1 MSTFKRSGDN
11 VVITPDLVAFD
22 QQNSAELAVVSVAKG
37 DITTAAAPIGAHA
50 RAVTGTFVPNSGLLT
65 VSGNN
70 SGNTIEISRTATGQ
84 ILVNNGASPIV
95 GGTPTVANTG
105 LITVYG
111 QGGDDVIMLNQANG
125 ALPAANLFGGAG
137 NDTITGGAGNDQLFG
152 QAGNDTLNGAGGFDF
167 LFGGEG
173 NDTLTGGDADDQ
185 IFGEAGND
193 LMIWNPGD
201 DTDLMEG
208 GADVDT
214 VQVNAGN
221 GNEVFAITANG
232 TRVRFD
238 RVDPAPFALDIG
250 TTENLVVNLNGGDD
264 SISAVGNL
272 AAMIN
277 ITVNG
282 GAGNDTILGGNGADT
297 LNAGDD
303 NDFVD
308 GQQGNDTVNLGAGN
322 DIFQWDP
329 GDGSDLV
336 EGGAGTDTMLFN
348 GSNGAEIMEASANA
362 GRLRFTRNL
371 GTIQMDVNDVDT
383 VDINALGNTDTIIV
397 QNLAG
402 TDVGEV
408 NIDLAGTIGGTVGD
422 ALIDTVITNGTT
434 NLDIVDVVGAGSS
447 VTILGF
453 TPRVDVVHLDAN
465 DAVVVN
471 GQGGNDTITATT
483 LAAGVA
489 ALTLDG
495 GVGNDT
501 ILGSQGNDVLIG
513 GEGSDVVFGDNGND
527 NALLGG
533 GDDVFEWNP
542 GDGNDTVEGQDGF
555 DRVLFQGSNIGE
567 NVDIFANLG
576 RAVLFRDVA
585 SVTMDTDGV
594 ERIDFNALGGTDNIV
609 IGDLSGTDALEVR
622 LDLSGPNGGG
632 DGELDQVTVSG
643 TQANDTIGVGLV
655 NGDVVVTGTAAAVR
669 VPAWTRAP
677 RTASRSTA
685 STAPIRSTRRN
696 WARAS

>member
-1 MSTFKRSGDN
+1 M
-11 VVITPDLVAFD
+11 V
-22 QQNSAELAVVSVAKG
+22 
-37 DITTAAAPIGAHA
+37 
-50 RAVTGTFVPNSGLLT
+50 
-65 VSGNN
+65 
-70 SGNTIEISRTATGQ
+70 
-84 ILVNNGASPIV
+84 
-95 GGTPTVANTG
+95 
-105 LITVYG
+105 
-111 QGGDDVIMLNQANG
+111 
-125 ALPAANLFGGAG
+125 
-137 NDTITGGAGNDQLFG
+137 
-152 QAGNDTLNGAGGFDF
+152 
-167 LFGGEG
+167 
-173 NDTLTGGDADDQ
+173 
-185 IFGEAGND
+185 
-193 LMIWNPGD
+193 WNPGD
-201 DTDLMEG
+201 DTDVMEG

-221 GNEVFAITANG
+221 GGEVFAITANG

-422 ALIDTVITNGTT
+422 AYRHRDHERH
-434 NLDIVDVVGAGSS
+434 DE
-447 VTILGF
+447 
-453 TPRVDVVHLDAN
+453 PRYRRRRRR
-465 DAVVVN
+465 
-471 GQGGNDTITATT
+471 GQQCHD
-483 LAAGVA
+483 
-489 ALTLDG
+489 
-495 GVGNDT
+495 
-501 ILGSQGNDVLIG
+501 
-513 GEGSDVVFGDNGND
+513 
-527 NALLGG
+527 
-533 GDDVFEWNP
+533 P
-542 GDGNDTVEGQDGF
+542 GLHPA
-555 DRVLFQGSNIGE
+555 R
-567 NVDIFANLG
+567 G
-576 RAVLFRDVA
+576 R
-585 SVTMDTDGV
+585 
-594 ERIDFNALGGTDNIV
+594 
-609 IGDLSGTDALEVR
+609 
-622 LDLSGPNGGG
+622 
-632 DGELDQVTVSG
+632 
-643 TQANDTIGVGLV
+643 
-655 NGDVVVTGTAAAVR
+655 
-669 VPAWTRAP
+669 RAP
-677 RTASRSTA
+677 GRQ
-685 STAPIRSTRRN
+685 RRCRRE
-696 WARAS
+696 RAGR